1 MKTNDKNPVEQGI
14 IKSEDETPLD
24 ETGADHI
31 GSNNT
36 DENSEGRKEGKSYY
50 EKLRELDEK
59 EHSEQDH
66 IVVKKKD

>member
-1 MKTNDKNPVEQGI
+1 MHLNNINPDPDKN
-14 IKSEDETPLD
+14 KSEEETPLD

-50 EKLRELDEK
+50 EKLREKDDDKPEK
-59 EHSEQDH
+59 RNE
-66 IVVKKKD
+66 

>member
-1 MKTNDKNPVEQGI
+1 MKNFNTYTDPEENPEN
-14 IKSEDETPLD
+14 EEETPLD

-50 EKLRELDEK
+50 EKVREVDPDKPDSEEK
-59 EHSEQDH
+59 RT
-66 IVVKKKD
+66 KL

>member
-1 MKTNDKNPVEQGI
+1 MKANNDYTDPEENTGKEN
-14 IKSEDETPLD
+14 DDTLD

-50 EKLRELDEK
+50 EKVREVDPDKPDSEEK
-59 EHSEQDH
+59 RT
-66 IVVKKKD
+66 KF